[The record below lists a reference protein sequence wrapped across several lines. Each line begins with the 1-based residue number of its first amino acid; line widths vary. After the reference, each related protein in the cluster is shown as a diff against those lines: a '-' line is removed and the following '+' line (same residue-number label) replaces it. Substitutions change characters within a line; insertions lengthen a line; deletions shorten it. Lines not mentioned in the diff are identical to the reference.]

1 MNFLQKSVISK
12 MILLFLVLIPIPLLI
27 AGVALSKS
35 FLNLLVENNQRKN
48 LQLTEEIA
56 KKIDDNNLQFIFS
69 VSSIMNDN
77 DIIPSVVK
85 WNTST
90 NRFSKFELS
99 RQIDKKLSYYFNYT
113 TDLIGVY
120 FIFRDNSYYFY
131 RNPLPIDVSTIKSQ
145 PWYREMKA
153 RKEFVKV
160 VGKIKNSRFTENQ
173 NNGKYSIA
181 IAALNKLSEDI
192 ATNDVEMVFFTFSGN
207 TYQKSS
213 KLNLSKVGKVDI
225 VTNEGEPV
233 SNIDHTMT
241 EVLKKEHIS
250 EKDFGSFRYKQ
261 KHQDILITYYS
272 IPSTNWKVINS
283 ISYKELTGNFTH
295 VMFVVIAFLVA
306 ITIIFIIIFFT
317 SIMGTVILPIKRL
330 IGRMKRVEEGDFR
343 TGPPDDG
350 EDEIALLNMSFAHMV
365 NEIQN
370 LIVKID
376 NEKTEKLQ
384 LEIKALQYQINPHF
398 LFNTL
403 NSITMMADMYGVNN
417 IKKMTDALTKL
428 LQNTLGKGSMFT
440 TLEKEFETLTSY
452 AYIMKLRYGDKFD
465 ITYNVADQV
474 NNFMI
479 LKLLLQPIVEN
490 SILHGMSGVFDK
502 LLIHI
507 EAKQADLS
515 LIITITDNGVG
526 MTPEQITSVLQEKE
540 SQGNTYNRIGLYNV
554 HQRIRL
560 NHGDKYGITITST
573 LGQGTTVAL
582 ELPIIPANKEEEVS
596 NA

>member
-27 AGVALSKS
+27 AGILLSKS
-35 FLNLLVENNQRKN
+35 FLNLLIENNQRKN

-77 DIIPSVVK
+77 DIIPSVAK
-85 WNTST
+85 WNIAT
-90 NRFSKFELS
+90 NQFLKFELS
-99 RQIDKKLSYYFNYT
+99 GQIDRKLNYYFNYT
-113 TDLIGVY
+113 TNLIGVY
-120 FIFRDNSYYFY
+120 FIFRNNDYYFY
-131 RNPLPIDVSTIKSQ
+131 RNPPPIDISTIKSQ

-153 RKEFVKV
+153 HKEFVKV
-160 VGKIKNSRFTENQ
+160 IGKIKNSRFTENQ

-181 IAALNKLSEDI
+181 IAALNKLPENI
-192 ATNDVEMVFFTFSGN
+192 TTNDVEMVFFTFSGN

-225 VTNEGEPV
+225 VTNKGEPV
-233 SNIDHTMT
+233 SNVDNGMS
-241 EVLKKEHIS
+241 EVLKKERIN

-261 KHQDILITYYS
+261 NHQDLLVTYYS

-283 ISYKELTGNFTH
+283 ISYKELTGSFTH
-295 VMFVVIAFLVA
+295 VMIVIIAFLFT
-306 ITIIFIIIFFT
+306 ITVIFIIIFFT
-317 SIMGTVILPIKRL
+317 SIMGTVIVPIKRL
-330 IGRMKRVEEGDFR
+330 IGRMKRVEEGDFGSV
-343 TGPPDDG
+343 TPEDG
-350 EDEIALLNMSFAHMV
+350 EDEIALLNKSFNHMV

-370 LIVKID
+370 LIIKVAD
-376 NEKTEKLQ
+376 EKNEKLQ
-384 LEIKALQYQINPHF
+384 LEIKSLQYQINPHF
-398 LFNTL
+398 LLNTL

-428 LQNTLGKGSMFT
+428 LQNTLSKGSMFT

-465 ITYNVADQV
+465 IIYNVDNQI
-474 NNFMI
+474 NHFMI

-490 SILHGMSGVFDK
+490 SILHGMSDVFDK

-507 EAKQADLS
+507 EAKQVNHRL
-515 LIITITDNGVG
+515 TITVADNGIG
-526 MTPEQITSVLQEKE
+526 ITPEQIATVLQEKE
-540 SQGNTYNRIGLYNV
+540 SRGNTFNGIGLYNV

-560 NHGDKYGITITST
+560 NHGDEYGITITSA
-573 LGQGTTVAL
+573 LGQGTAVRL
-582 ELPIIPANKEEEVS
+582 ELPIISATVEEEVA